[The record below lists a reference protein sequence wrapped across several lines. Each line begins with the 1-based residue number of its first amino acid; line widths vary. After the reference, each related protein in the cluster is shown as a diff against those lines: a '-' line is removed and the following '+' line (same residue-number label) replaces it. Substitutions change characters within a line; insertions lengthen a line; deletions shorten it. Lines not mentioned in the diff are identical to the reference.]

1 MSHSFTLRLSDEEQ
15 AILQTLAD
23 QLDSNR
29 SDALRHALRL
39 AVREHPKLDGTGI
52 FTPINSP
59 DAEIIVR
66 LVQGAASQDG

>member
-15 AILQTLAD
+15 AILQTLSD

-39 AVREHPKLDGTGI
+39 AVREDPKLDKAGV
-52 FTPINSP
+52 FTPINTP

-66 LVQGAASQDG
+66 LAQGAASQDG